1 MNVVFLYQILLESEE
16 RADCAE
22 RNAEDCDHS
31 PPRIERYPFGVRP
44 FRLIRVSR
52 PVWSGFSSLA
62 VERRCCHFLRR
73 EERTRPVRRRR
84 LTTEPIAA
92 VKSACKQH
100 RVQNEYQAGDNTP
113 NSVRRSSL
121 PDEPPSNREDRGFG
135 WGDAVQ

>member
-1 MNVVFLYQILLESEE
+1 MNLVFLYQILLESEE

-52 PVWSGFSSLA
+52 PV
-62 VERRCCHFLRR
+62 
-73 EERTRPVRRRR
+73 RRRR

-121 PDEPPSNREDRGFG
+121 PDEPPNNREDRGFG